1 MNISKT
7 LEKYVYSAPCFVF
20 LNGKRYYFKIVE
32 DEGHELVGDK
42 LANICGINTTSDK
55 IVLVNNEYYYL
66 SYDLNNDGVYK
77 DAGNMGITNLNL
89 YDIWIMLEQT
99 YAESSK
105 KLMEQLIRIF
115 IFDSI
120 LMFDDRYMFNFG
132 VLSKGKKKDFYIL
145 DNEMILNG
153 FYDLFLKAK
162 FSSEDKLDKY
172 TDLDLAFDDMPDNM
186 KSNLEMFEYFI
197 ATLGS
202 EQYPLV
208 LDIYYKLTPDVI
220 EEALL
225 EVHYEYNDVLGFD
238 EINEDLDLYKVNYEC
253 ITKILIERGLI
264 NGQRIH

>member
-1 MNISKT
+1 
-7 LEKYVYSAPCFVF
+7 
-20 LNGKRYYFKIVE
+20 
-32 DEGHELVGDK
+32 
-42 LANICGINTTSDK
+42 
-55 IVLVNNEYYYL
+55 
-66 SYDLNNDGVYK
+66 
-77 DAGNMGITNLNL
+77 
-89 YDIWIMLEQT
+89 
-99 YAESSK
+99 
-105 KLMEQLIRIF
+105 
-115 IFDSI
+115 
-120 LMFDDRYMFNFG
+120 
-132 VLSKGKKKDFYIL
+132 
-145 DNEMILNG
+145 
-153 FYDLFLKAK
+153 
-162 FSSEDKLDKY
+162 
-172 TDLDLAFDDMPDNM
+172 MPDNM